1 MVRELVVSWIR
12 GQWRWL
18 YLHSEKSHGG
28 QKGKMSL
35 AGRPW
40 NRRPVEQLMVP
51 LVDRPCLGF
60 VDIKLR
66 VIPDNPRP
74 LPTCHSRCRLRRPSH
89 TRWLDVSAQVL
100 LGRIRSSIV

>member
-40 NRRPVEQLMVP
+40 ESQASRPTHGSA
-51 LVDRPCLGF
+51 C
-60 VDIKLR
+60 
-66 VIPDNPRP
+66 
-74 LPTCHSRCRLRRPSH
+74 RPSLSWFRGHKAEAH
-89 TRWLDVSAQVL
+89 T
-100 LGRIRSSIV
+100 